1 MSDVLDKV
9 VHNLTHR
16 RFKTGITQSPY
27 ELGTAVSNSFFDPR
41 NIGNF
46 EAGEIAPEGM
56 YATHYPVNVGSNTAG
71 FSIIDDMGQDRGEFN
86 HSIVSANVNALEKRK
101 MSGGSGSSSGSASDY
116 IYFNP
121 YYEALLN
128 PKSQTRMEEIA
139 QPHYIPINTLSEK
152 AIKGR
157 GTNAPS
163 GASAIDYAMNNPY
176 AFPSNFSKGLGLGA
190 SSSGSAS
197 DYYDSNPNR
206 VPEMQSETRH
216 YTDFMMEGGAIDWSQ
231 YLGYIRK
238 GAEVLPKIIKEAPV
252 IYQGAKSAL
261 EAVRDIRETGDL
273 RKASKQ
279 REKVYKGVKS
289 TIDTIKE
296 LRTVLKSGEK
306 EEKQTKMKE
315 MTQQKK
321 GRQTTRQKGKKR
333 ASRK

>member
-1 MSDVLDKV
+1 MTDVLDKV

-46 EAGEIAPEGM
+46 EAGEIAPEGV

-71 FSIIDDMGQDRGEFN
+71 FSIIDDDGNDRGEYGN
-86 HSIVSANVNALEKRK
+86 SIVSANVNALEKRK
-101 MSGGSGSSSGSASDY
+101 MTGGSGSSSGSASDY

-128 PKSQTRMEEIA
+128 PKSQKRMEEIA

-206 VPEMQSETRH
+206 VPAIQSETRH

-238 GAEVLPKIIKEAPV
+238 GAEVLPKILKEAPV
-252 IYQGAKSAL
+252 IYQGAQSAL
-261 EAVRDIRETGDL
+261 QAVRDIRDTGDL

-279 REKVYKGVKS
+279 SEKVYKGAKS

-296 LRTVLKSGEK
+296 LRNVLKSGER
-306 EEKQTKMKE
+306 EEKMTKQTKQ
-315 MTQQKK
+315 TKK
-321 GRQTTRQKGKKR
+321 DISRRKTGRKRITKK
-333 ASRK
+333 